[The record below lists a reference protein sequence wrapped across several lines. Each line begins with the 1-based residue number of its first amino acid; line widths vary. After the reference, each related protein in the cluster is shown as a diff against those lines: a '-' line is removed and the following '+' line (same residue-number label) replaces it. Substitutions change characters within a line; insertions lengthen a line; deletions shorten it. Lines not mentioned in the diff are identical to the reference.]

1 MNRKYNM
8 KNLIIATAMAS
19 TIAAPAFAADRV
31 NAKVTDYYKTVVQSQ
46 PYTTRECSMQQVP
59 IYSDRANNNTAGG
72 NALIG
77 MIIGGLIG
85 KGVSGNDK
93 GAAAGAVIG
102 GIAGADSNRPVS
114 RSISGYR
121 NERVCNDVTQY
132 TNQEVRSYD
141 YSVITW
147 TQNGK
152 NYSYSFNK

>member
-1 MNRKYNM
+1 M

-19 TIAAPAFAADRV
+19 TIVAPAFAGDRV
-31 NAKVTDYYKTVVQSQ
+31 NGKVTDYYKTVVQST
-46 PYTTRECSMQQVP
+46 PYTTRECSIQQVP
-59 IYSDRANNNTAGG
+59 IYSERANNNTAGG
-72 NALIG
+72 GALIG

-85 KGVSGNDK
+85 KGVSGNDH
-93 GAAAGAVIG
+93 GAAVGAVIG
-102 GIAGADSNRPVS
+102 GISGADSAQQRPVS
-114 RSISGYR
+114 RSITGYR
-121 NERVCNDVTQY
+121 NEQVCNNITQY